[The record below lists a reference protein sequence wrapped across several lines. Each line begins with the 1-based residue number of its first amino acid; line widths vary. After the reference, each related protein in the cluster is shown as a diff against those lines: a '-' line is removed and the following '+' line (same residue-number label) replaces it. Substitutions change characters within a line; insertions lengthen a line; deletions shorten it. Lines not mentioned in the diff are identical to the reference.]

1 MSIKV
6 ALPKYSLLVNRYGLF
21 MLGNPMLQSPV
32 SGQLMIDGIKYDIHL
47 KFRGHHTRGLPRKSY
62 YIRLKQ
68 PHRYIGARE
77 FHLNAE
83 YSDPS
88 FIRNKL
94 SLDLFHTFGILS
106 PSSQHVL
113 LYLNDQY
120 QGIYLQLESV
130 DDLFLEKR
138 GHPLG
143 LIYYAINH
151 NANFS
156 LVSPITNNEKKS
168 LSQGYE
174 RKLGSY
180 RNNLVLEEFIRK
192 INKTPDDNFQS
203 EIAKYL
209 DTDKYLRWLAVAVC
223 IQNIDGF
230 YHNYAL
236 YRNSKTGLFEIMP
249 WDCDAT
255 FGRDWNGNI
264 VNCDALP
271 IEGKNYLTKR
281 MLQVPAFRKQY
292 KKLLEELLDTLFTPH
307 YFEPVISSLT
317 ESIRPYLLFSSQTE
331 EQQFNKEK
339 EFILTFIRQRSQYIR
354 DHFHTLNE

>member
-1 MSIKV
+1 MSSKV
-6 ALPKYSLLVNRYGLF
+6 ELPNYSLSVNRYNLF
-21 MLGNPMLQSPV
+21 KLGNPMSQDPV
-32 SGQLMIDGIKYDIHL
+32 SGQLMIDGIKYDIL
-47 KFRGHHTRGLPRKSY
+47 VNFRGHHTRSLPKKSY

-68 PHRYIGARE
+68 PQRYIGVRE
-77 FHLNAE
+77 LHLNAE
-83 YSDPS
+83 YYDPS

-94 SLDLFHTFGILS
+94 SLDLFQAFGVLS
-106 PSSQHVL
+106 PASQYVL
-113 LYLNDQY
+113 LYLNGQY
-120 QGIYLQLESV
+120 QGVYLQLESV

-138 GHPLG
+138 QLTSG

-156 LVSPITNNEKKS
+156 LVSPITNSKKES

-180 RNNLVLEEFIRK
+180 HDNLVLEEFIRK
-192 INKTPDDNFQS
+192 INKTSDDHFQR

-209 DTDKYLRWLAVAVC
+209 DIDKYLRWLAVAVC

-236 YRNSKTGLFEIMP
+236 YRNSKSGLFEIMP

-264 VNCDALP
+264 VKCNALP
-271 IEGKNYLTKR
+271 IEGKNYLTER
-281 MLQVPAFRKQY
+281 ILQVPAYRKQY
-292 KKLLEELLDTLFTPH
+292 QKLLEELLDTLFTPH
-307 YFEPVISSLT
+307 NFEPLITSLT
-317 ESIRPYLLFSSQTE
+317 ESIHPYLLFGSQTE
-331 EQQFNKEK
+331 EQQFNKEN
-339 EFILTFIRQRSQYIR
+339 EFILTFIKQRSLYIR